1 MGLAFDPSPIEA
13 EDDGYEDEA
22 EVGEDYDYGGGGGSL
37 KQKLIAASLSFVC
50 AFVGAGL
57 GTYLFSPTIPAQET
71 KIVKQSRPA
80 VPVGIST
87 GTLDVVLSTPLQ
99 YLDADN
105 EFYCFTA
112 SLRSGAS
119 DPIEVKDSDFEA
131 KSGGKKAKLAPA
143 FNPMSIPK
151 TVSVPK
157 GATMPIMTCFEGKL
171 SPDGVDISFKGEKAH
186 VDSPVGV

>member
-1 MGLAFDPSPIEA
+1 MGLAFDPSPIE
-13 EDDGYEDEA
+13 EDDGYEDEV
-22 EVGEDYDYGGGGGSL
+22 EVDEGYSYSGGGGL

-57 GTYLFSPTIPAQET
+57 GTYLFSPTIPEQET
-71 KIVKQSRPA
+71 KIIKQSKPA
-80 VPVGIST
+80 APVGIST

-112 SLRSGAS
+112 SLRSGAE

-131 KSGGKKAKLAPA
+131 TSGGKKAKLAPA